1 MISGK
6 LNLSMLQHVITEKN
20 SGKTPGKKIKC
31 IIIPIEENDLYLSEK
46 GNVFLDI
53 IAFDSVNEEYK
64 QTHAVK
70 QSFPKDKYTK
80 DEMKE
85 KPFLGSLNTKIG
97 GGGEPKPNSPASG
110 TTDEND
116 DLPF

>member
-6 LNLSMLQHVITEKN
+6 LNLSMLHHVITEKN

-31 IIIPIEENDLYLSEK
+31 IIIPIEENDLYLSDK

-53 IAFDSVNEEYK
+53 IAFDSVKEDYQ
-64 QTHAVK
+64 QTHTVK
-70 QSFPKDKYTK
+70 QSFKEGKYTK
-80 DEMKE
+80 EERFE
-85 KPFLGSLNTKIG
+85 KPFLGNLNANMG